1 MNFIHSLAH
10 KLRRA
15 LCYAGQPRKSL
26 HMRIPALLLALTLG
40 STSAL
45 ASGVEIVRLLPEY
58 IPADSFVRVSEYFNG
73 KENTRGATI
82 VRTQPASR
90 EGFYFN
96 LRTKTDAAIELA
108 WIELQ
113 VISPASPEPRTE
125 SFAISL
131 PKGSHL
137 TRFGLTGT
145 DWPDAKARPVAWK
158 IRLLGKD
165 GAELASEQSFL
176 WSKPDAPTAPAATP
190 APKAE

>member
-1 MNFIHSLAH
+1 MQTACGMNFIHSLAH

-45 ASGVEIVRLLPEY
+45 AGGVEIVRLLPEY
-58 IPADSFVRVSEYFNG
+58 IPADSFARVSEYFTG

-96 LRTKTDAAIELA
+96 LRTKTEKPIELA

-113 VISPASPEPRTE
+113 VISPSSPEPRTE

-131 PKGSHL
+131 PRGSHL
-137 TRFGLTGT
+137 TRFGLTGK
-145 DWPDAKARPVAWK
+145 DWPDVKARPVAWK
-158 IRLLGKD
+158 LRLLGVD
-165 GAELASEQSFL
+165 GAELATEQSFL
-176 WSKPDAPTAPAATP
+176 WSKPDAPS
-190 APKAE
+190 APKAQ